1 MAFRFDYEYDYRYE
15 IRCLHTP
22 PPPVITSSRHNL
34 VAVAEWTMGFLK
46 NLVASKTS
54 IYILRNYDVS
64 TD

>member
-1 MAFRFDYEYDYRYE
+1 MAFRFDYEYTTTATKFVVCTRHP
-15 IRCLHTP
+15 LL
-22 PPPVITSSRHNL
+22 SSRHNL

-46 NLVASKTS
+46 NLVASITS